1 MHRQI
6 HIRSRQR
13 GAALVVGLL
22 LLVVLTLLAI
32 SGMNSASTEMIMA
45 GNEQY
50 RQKAF
55 NASSA
60 GIEQAL
66 VVLDKVPQDAA
77 TPTKSAKT
85 KVQGAD
91 ADDSYETAS
100 LYRGSDDNVP
110 GFTAGRFAA
119 LHYQITSTG
128 TALRQSTSVQ
138 NQGAYLIQR
147 TDAGTF
153 GSIN

>member
-1 MHRQI
+1 MHTQI
-6 HIRSRQR
+6 RIRSKQR
-13 GAALVVGLL
+13 GAALVIGLL
-22 LLVVLTLLAI
+22 MLVILTLLAI
-32 SGMNSASTEMIMA
+32 SGMNAASTELIMA

-66 VVLDKVPQDAA
+66 VDLDKAKQDLL
-77 TPTKSAKT
+77 TPTTTPKT
-85 KVQGAD
+85 AITGGD
-91 ADDSYETAS
+91 ASDSYTTSTQYE
-100 LYRGSDDNVP
+100 GEDDNVA

-128 TALRQSTSVQ
+128 TAVRQSTSVQ

-147 TDAGTF
+147 TDSGTF

>member
-1 MHRQI
+1 MHKQI
-6 HIRSRQR
+6 PIRSKQR
-13 GAALVVGLL
+13 GAALVIGLL
-22 LLVVLTLLAI
+22 LLVILTLLAI
-32 SGMNSASTEMIMA
+32 SGMNSASTELVMA

-66 VVLDKVPQDAA
+66 VDLEKVKQDKL
-77 TPTKSAKT
+77 TPTTTDKT
-85 KVQGAD
+85 SISGGD
-91 ADDSYETAS
+91 AEDAYVTSSQYKDAEE
-100 LYRGSDDNVP
+100 NVA

-119 LHYQITSTG
+119 YHYEITATG
-128 TALRQSTSVQ
+128 TAVRQATSVQ
-138 NQGAYLIQR
+138 TQGAYLIQR
-147 TDAGTF
+147 SEGTPF